1 MVMQKNKKYDIV
13 GIGNAIVDLIAEV
26 DDSYLKKNTIT
37 KGSMSLVD
45 YEVVNRIGNEV
56 NIIRSISG
64 GSVANSIVSI
74 AQQNLKTAFIGK
86 VNQDELGEKF
96 SQGLKKE
103 KVEFKITKSSTNKY
117 TARCVILVSTDAERT
132 MNTYLGI
139 SQELTEEDIDLGI
152 ISNSSILYLEG
163 YLWDLDNAKKAIL
176 EAVTPRIREF
186 IEAQLMESDEE
197 ESDKNEIDAEKKD
210 DEETEEDVDVVLDES
225 ALKALINLVGG
236 EEILHCRTFV
246 SVSQTLLRP
255 RLGILRLCN
264 PRLFPAFVVAGL
276 YFPADAGNLEYITT
290 AFTGLGNQAE
300 GLRAHA
306 LGWKEKIEHDST
318 LLQFI
323 LYRFTVFFKHIAA
336 VLGTSRRLGAAPPA
350 TSNAVQPPPSRR
362 PRPRRLT
369 VAPSSLLPLA
379 KIGARRPRQR
389 ASTRRRLRRASST
402 VVASTVDGGVGGGG
416 KEGHEGLKL
425 APNRWLFRGLKRT
438 SPTYL

>member
-139 SQELTEEDIDLGI
+139 SQELTEEDIDMGI

-163 YLWDLDNAKKAIL
+163 YLWDLDNAKKAIKKSISAAKSSETIVAFSISDAFCVDRFREEFIDL
-176 EAVTPRIREF
+176 INNSADLIFANEAEIKSLYETSDINIAIKKCQETNKIFAVTLGDKGAKVIH
-186 IEAQLMESDEE
+186 
-197 ESDKNEIDAEKKD
+197 KNEVIDIKSEIIEKL
-210 DEETEEDVDVVLDES
+210 VDTTGAGD
-225 ALKALINLVGG
+225 
-236 EEILHCRTFV
+236 
-246 SVSQTLLRP
+246 
-255 RLGILRLCN
+255 
-264 PRLFPAFVVAGL
+264 LFAAGFL
-276 YFPADAGNLEYITT
+276 TEYIRTQD
-290 AFTGLGNQAE
+290 LE
-300 GLRAHA
+300 
-306 LGWKEKIEHDST
+306 SC
-318 LLQFI
+318 
-323 LYRFTVFFKHIAA
+323 
-336 VLGTSRRLGAAPPA
+336 
-350 TSNAVQPPPSRR
+350 
-362 PRPRRLT
+362 
-369 VAPSSLLPLA
+369 
-379 KIGARRPRQR
+379 
-389 ASTRRRLRRASST
+389 
-402 VVASTVDGGVGGGG
+402 G
-416 KEGHEGLKL
+416 KEGVKMASIIIQKFGARL
-425 APNRWLFRGLKRT
+425 
-438 SPTYL
+438 

>member
-139 SQELTEEDIDLGI
+139 SQELTEEDIDSSI
-152 ISNSSILYLEG
+152 IENSSILYLEG
-163 YLWDLDNAKKAIL
+163 YLWDLDNAKKAIKKSIL
-176 EAVTPRIREF
+176 AAKNSETMVSLSISDAFCVDRFREEFIDLINNSADLIFANESEIKSLYETSELDIAIKKCQETNKIFAVT
-186 IEAQLMESDEE
+186 LG
-197 ESDKNEIDAEKKD
+197 DKGAKIIYKDVIVNIKAEKIDKL
-210 DEETEEDVDVVLDES
+210 VDTTGAGD
-225 ALKALINLVGG
+225 
-236 EEILHCRTFV
+236 
-246 SVSQTLLRP
+246 
-255 RLGILRLCN
+255 
-264 PRLFPAFVVAGL
+264 LFAAGFL
-276 YFPADAGNLEYITT
+276 AEYIKTQDLESSGKQGVKM
-290 AFTGLGNQAE
+290 ASIIIQ
-300 GLRAHA
+300 
-306 LGWKEKIEHDST
+306 
-318 LLQFI
+318 QF
-323 LYRFTVFFKHIAA
+323 
-336 VLGTSRRLGAAPPA
+336 
-350 TSNAVQPPPSRR
+350 
-362 PRPRRLT
+362 
-369 VAPSSLLPLA
+369 
-379 KIGARRPRQR
+379 GARI
-389 ASTRRRLRRASST
+389 
-402 VVASTVDGGVGGGG
+402 
-416 KEGHEGLKL
+416 
-425 APNRWLFRGLKRT
+425 
-438 SPTYL
+438 